1 MRARLAPIG
10 VLLLILAGT
19 TFAATVTAADLER
32 AVDAY
37 VRAELAP
44 AIAAGER
51 VAVTCRW
58 QQEVQVP
65 GPTPDEIRVR
75 RVAEGSLDGP
85 TVLRAALVTVDR
97 TVREVTLTAE
107 IRRFRPVLVAS
118 RLIRRGEELGP
129 TVLEVQEREVTGLA
143 DGCFTA
149 IDQVDGMRVR
159 RALGGGQ
166 VLTRLHA
173 EPRPVVNR
181 GEEVLLVARGSGI
194 EVSTEGIALEDGG
207 IGARV
212 RVRNAA
218 SGKVLYG
225 QVSGAGTVRIGR

>member
-1 MRARLAPIG
+1 MSVRLTLIG

-19 TFAATVTAADLER
+19 ATAVTVTAADLER

-51 VAVTCRW
+51 VSIACRW

-65 GPTPDEIRVR
+65 GPEPAEIRVR
-75 RVAEGSLDGP
+75 RVAEGDLDGP
-85 TVLRAALVTVDR
+85 TVLRASLVTENR
-97 TVREVTLTAE
+97 ISREVTLTAE
-107 IRRFRPVLVAS
+107 IRRFRQVLVAS

-143 DGCFTA
+143 DGYFTTMEQA
-149 IDQVDGMRVR
+149 AGMRLR

-173 EPRPVVNR
+173 EAKPVVNR
-181 GEEVLLVARGSGI
+181 GEEVELVARGSGI
-194 EVSTEGIALEDGG
+194 EVSTEGIALEDGAV
-207 IGARV
+207 GARV

-218 SGKVLYG
+218 SGKVLFG
-225 QVSGAGTVRIGR
+225 QVTGAGTVRVAR

>member
-1 MRARLAPIG
+1 MRAGLALIG

-19 TFAATVTAADLER
+19 ATAATVTAADLER

-51 VAVTCRW
+51 VTIACRW
-58 QQEVQVP
+58 QQEMQVP
-65 GPTPDEIRVR
+65 GPDPAEIRVR
-75 RVAEGSLDGP
+75 RVAEGELDGP
-85 TVLRAALVTVDR
+85 TILRASLVTTDR
-97 TVREVTLTAE
+97 TSREVTLTAE
-107 IRRFRPVLVAS
+107 IRRFRPVLVAT

-143 DGCFTA
+143 DGCFSA
-149 IDQVDGMRVR
+149 IEQVAGMRLR

-173 EPRPVVNR
+173 EARPVVNR
-181 GEEVLLVARGSGI
+181 GEEVELVARGKGI
-194 EVSTEGIALEDGG
+194 EVSTEGIALEDGVV
-207 IGARV
+207 GARV

-225 QVSGAGTVRIGR
+225 QVTGAGTVRVAR